1 MHLIQRLSMLL
12 SYGVKLI
19 WLFYLIKE
27 GSDFRVNECLTNQTG
42 KRRNKNMLLNDM
54 TIKQSLKKNL
64 LKGGVAAVL
73 LGSLLLSISVAE
85 ANAPD
90 INAEASMTVDFA
102 TGQILQADNIDQPM
116 GIASM
121 TKMIVE
127 YIVFEELEAGNLSW
141 DTEISIS
148 DYAYRI
154 SQNYNLSNVPL
165 RSDDTYSLQE
175 LYEAMTIYSANG
187 ATIAIAEHIAGSEP
201 AFVDR
206 MRETIEGFGIEDA
219 TLYNATGLDREYLGE
234 NVYPSSSNGDENR
247 MSARSIAKIT
257 NRIVEDYPEILEVAS
272 IPTKTFRE
280 GTVDAID
287 MVNWNRML
295 EGLSHYRPGVD
306 GLKTG
311 TTDIA
316 GYTFT
321 GTALEE
327 GRRLL
332 TVVMGVDGDI
342 DERFVET
349 DKQLDYGFKEFELQN
364 ILEPWEQVYEYSP
377 LVVTNGKEKIVNY
390 APSETELELYVH
402 RDDNIEEGVTY
413 TIEWDEN
420 IVTDEGT
427 IEAPFDEGMQ
437 IGQLVVNYSGD
448 EGYLNEEERNV
459 VPIVTT
465 EGVEKAN
472 FIAVAWNW
480 ISGVFDS
487 ITSRF

>member
-1 MHLIQRLSMLL
+1 
-12 SYGVKLI
+12 
-19 WLFYLIKE
+19 
-27 GSDFRVNECLTNQTG
+27 
-42 KRRNKNMLLNDM
+42 MLLNDM
-54 TIKQSLKKNL
+54 TIKQSIKKTL

-73 LGSLLLSISVAE
+73 FGALIPSVSVAE

-90 INAEASMTVDFA
+90 INAESSMTVDFT

-121 TKMIVE
+121 TKMLVE

-154 SQNYNLSNVPL
+154 SQNYTLSNVPL
-165 RSDDTYSLQE
+165 RSDGIYSLEE
-175 LYEAMTIYSANG
+175 LYEAMAIYSANG
-187 ATIAIAEHIAGSEP
+187 ATIAITEHISGSESV
-201 AFVDR
+201 FVDR
-206 MRETIEGFGIEDA
+206 MRETVEAFGVEDA
-219 TLYNATGLDREYLGE
+219 TLFNVTGLDREYLGE
-234 NVYPSSSNGDENR
+234 NVYPSSSDGDENR
-247 MSARSIAKIT
+247 MSARSVAIIT

-311 TTDIA
+311 TTDVA
-316 GYTFT
+316 GFTFT
-321 GTALEE
+321 GTAQEN

-349 DKQLDYGFKEFELQN
+349 DKQLDYGFNEFELQN
-364 ILEPWEQVYEYSP
+364 ILAPWEEVYEYSP
-377 LVVTNGKEKIVNY
+377 LEVTNGKEETVNY
-390 APSETELELYVH
+390 APSKTELEMYVH
-402 RDDNIEEGVTY
+402 RNDDIEEGITY

-465 EGVEKAN
+465 EAVEKAN
-472 FIAVAWNW
+472 FFAVAWNW
-480 ISGVFDS
+480 IVGIFDS